1 MIKAEYLLYGAI
13 ALIIVIC
20 IVAVSHLAGLI

>member
-1 MIKAEYLLYGAI
+1 MRPEYLFYGAI
-13 ALIIVIC
+13 ALVIVIC

>member
-1 MIKAEYLLYGAI
+1 MRAEYLFYGAI